1 MRKPILGILSVDTKC
16 LMAGALV
23 AWPTL
28 ARVNPAQ
35 SQGQEQEK
43 TQSDATGPVTQVQAT
58 ESRPSSEKQN
68 AEPQDQKQD
77 QPQQQSPAESQQP
90 ASQAPAQKPQP
101 ATPAADASKQKDPS
115 KTTEPIG
122 SNDRIFFTLPNY
134 LTVEK
139 GGQIEPLTAGQKFGI
154 VARGA
159 FDPVELGYFAA
170 LAGISQAENSEPG
183 YGQGAEGYGKR
194 YGATFADG
202 TIENFMVGAVFPSVL
217 RTDPRYFR
225 RGKGGFTHR
234 AEYAL
239 SRLFVTRTDSG
250 HSVFNVSE
258 IFGSAFAAGIS
269 TYSYHP
275 GNDRNVPNTLSVWGT
290 QIGYDGITV
299 ILKEFWPDIRHAFKK
314 R

>member
-1 MRKPILGILSVDTKC
+1 MRKPIPGIVSVGAKC

-23 AWPTL
+23 AWP
-28 ARVNPAQ
+28 VPAQ
-35 SQGQEQEK
+35 QKVAEAQGHVQESTESDSTGRVSQGE
-43 TQSDATGPVTQVQAT
+43 VT
-58 ESRPSSEKQN
+58 ESKPSLKGQS
-68 AEPQDQKQD
+68 AELPDQKQD
-77 QPQQQSPAESQQP
+77 PPQQSTPPPSQQP
-90 ASQAPAQKPQP
+90 PAQPPAQAPQP
-101 ATPAADASKQKDPS
+101 ATPADDAGGQKDQS
-115 KTTEPIG
+115 KVSEPIG

-139 GGQIEPLTAGQKFGI
+139 GGQVGPLTTGQKFKI

-159 FDPVELGYFAA
+159 FDPVELGYFGVI
-170 LAGISQAENSEPG
+170 AGISQAENSEPG

-225 RGKGGFTHR
+225 SGKGGSAHR
-234 AEYAL
+234 AVYAI

-250 HSVFNVSE
+250 HSVFNAPE

-275 GNDRNVPNTLSVWGT
+275 GNDRTVPNTLSVWGT
-290 QIGYDGITV
+290 QIGYDTITV
-299 ILKEFWPDIRHAFKK
+299 MLKEFWPDIRHAFKK
-314 R
+314 K